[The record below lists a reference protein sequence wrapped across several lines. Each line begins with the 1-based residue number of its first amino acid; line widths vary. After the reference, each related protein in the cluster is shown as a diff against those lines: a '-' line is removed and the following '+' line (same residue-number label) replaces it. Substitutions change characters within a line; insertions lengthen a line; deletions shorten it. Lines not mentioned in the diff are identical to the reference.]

1 MSLVIFDLDG
11 TLIETAGEIGL
22 AVNRTLAEFDAGT
35 VSDADI
41 RRWIGHG
48 TGWLMKQAWS
58 DKVGDP
64 DQTNWEAVMSRFI
77 HHYFETAGTQ
87 SHPYP
92 HVMETL
98 RKLNALGVQCAILT
112 NKEGR
117 FTERVISA
125 HGLDQGQFSRVIS
138 GDTLPTKKP
147 HPGGIHHLMAELG
160 ETAGTTL
167 FVGDSEIDVA
177 TAKAA
182 GVMCWAVPYGYNHG
196 RPISQADP
204 DRIVDD
210 IRPVATYFTAL
221 H

>member
-1 MSLVIFDLDG
+1 
-11 TLIETAGEIGL
+11 
-22 AVNRTLAEFDAGT
+22 
-35 VSDADI
+35 
-41 RRWIGHG
+41 
-48 TGWLMKQAWS
+48 
-58 DKVGDP
+58 
-64 DQTNWEAVMSRFI
+64 MSRFI

>member
-35 VSDADI
+35 VPDADI

-138 GDTLPTKKP
+138 
-147 HPGGIHHLMAELG
+147 
-160 ETAGTTL
+160 
-167 FVGDSEIDVA
+167 
-177 TAKAA
+177 
-182 GVMCWAVPYGYNHG
+182 
-196 RPISQADP
+196 
-204 DRIVDD
+204 
-210 IRPVATYFTAL
+210 
-221 H
+221 